1 MVWDKVNGN
10 TDFADCELAWCSL
23 NKAVRICRYRWSGML
38 QGNMKCKEQRIHP
51 TQKPLPVIE
60 WLLKRFTNEGELVL
74 DAFMG
79 SFTTAIACHKLKR
92 HYLGSEIN
100 TEYFQKG
107 MERLNA
113 VKAQISIFD

>member
-1 MVWDKVNGN
+1 
-10 TDFADCELAWCSL
+10 
-23 NKAVRICRYRWSGML
+23 ML

-60 WLLKRFTNEGELVL
+60 WILNKFTKEGNLIF

-79 SFTTAIACHKLKR
+79 SFTTAVACHRLKR
-92 HYLGSEIN
+92 HYIGAEIN
-100 TEYFQKG
+100 EEYFQKG
-107 MERLNA
+107 TERLNA